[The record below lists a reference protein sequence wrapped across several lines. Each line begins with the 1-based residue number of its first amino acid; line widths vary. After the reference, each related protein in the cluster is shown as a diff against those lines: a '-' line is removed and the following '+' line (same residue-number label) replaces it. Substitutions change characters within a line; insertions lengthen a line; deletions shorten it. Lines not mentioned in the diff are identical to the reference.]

1 MQHDLPDWLKTILT
15 LVVGAGGVG
24 ILRVWLESRRL
35 GNQDVRQTLMDRIDI
50 LEASVA
56 EMHAEIGSL
65 RSENAVLKER
75 LSLGSHTRYDET

>member
-1 MQHDLPDWLKTILT
+1 MQYDLPDWLKTILT

-50 LEASVA
+50 LEANMA
-56 EMHAEIGSL
+56 ELHQEIGAL
-65 RSENAVLKER
+65 REENAVLKDR
-75 LSLGSHTRYDET
+75 LSLGSQTRYDES